1 MSPEQ
6 LVSNKFYYK
15 MSIVKNFTNHINL
28 ESVFENLPDPGLA
41 AFVTAAGRHR
51 RVEAAMNPLARKTVA
66 MLRASTSDDGATLS
80 PNIGLFALICFGVG
94 GTVGAGI
101 FILTGTVAAQHSGPA
116 VALSFLIASL
126 VCLLAG
132 LCYAELA
139 AMMPVA
145 GSAYSYT
152 HASMGEAA
160 AWAVAWC
167 LVLEYLFAGALVAIG
182 WSAYLQSALHDVGV
196 RIPALL
202 AQAPFTIS
210 GNRHLVATGSIIDLP
225 ATLVTLACTAMLL
238 RGTDFSARINT
249 LIVVIKIAAM
259 LLVVVTG
266 FAFVDPA
273 NWSPFIP
280 ANEGVFGRF
289 GWSGVMQG
297 AGVLFFAYVGFDAV
311 STLAQDVRDPQRTV
325 PRALLASVGLTT
337 LLYAL
342 VGLVITGLVS
352 YRLLNVADPI
362 YVALN
367 SAGPGLAWTKII
379 VGFVAIAGLVS
390 VLLVTLLG
398 QVRIF
403 YAMGRDRLLPPA
415 FTRMRAGTNIPFT
428 GTLVTGLVASVA
440 AGILPLSLLGELI
453 SMGTLFAFVMV
464 SASVL
469 VLRRREPEAARP
481 FRVPLY
487 PWTPLLSIAA
497 CLYLMWTLPQ
507 DTWLRLVIWLAIGG
521 AVYWLYGLRRKRY
534 A

>member
-1 MSPEQ
+1 MRP
-6 LVSNKFYYK
+6 F
-15 MSIVKNFTNHINL
+15 
-28 ESVFENLPDPGLA
+28 
-41 AFVTAAGRHR
+41 
-51 RVEAAMNPLARKTVA
+51 ARKTIA
-66 MLRASTSDDGATLS
+66 ALQASARENGDALA
-80 PNIGLFALICFGVG
+80 PKIGLFALVCFGVG

-101 FILTGTVAAQHSGPA
+101 FVLTGTVAAQHSGPA
-116 VALSFLIASL
+116 VALSFVIASL

-182 WSAYLQSALHDVGV
+182 WSAYLQSALHDIGV
-196 RIPALL
+196 VFPALF
-202 AQAPFTIS
+202 AQAPFSIAD
-210 GNRHLVATGSIIDLP
+210 NRHIVATGSLVDLP
-225 ATLVTLACTAMLL
+225 AALVTLACTAMLL
-238 RGTDFSARINT
+238 RGTDFSAKVNN
-249 LIVVIKIAAM
+249 LIVVVKIFAM
-259 LLVVVTG
+259 LLVVATG

-311 STLAQDVRDPQRTV
+311 STLAQDVRNPQRTV
-325 PRALLASVGLTT
+325 PQALLASVGVTT

-342 VGLVITGLVS
+342 VGIVITGLVS

-362 YVALN
+362 YVALS
-367 SAGPGLAWTKII
+367 SAGPGLAWTKVI
-379 VGFVAIAGLVS
+379 VGFVAIVGLVS

-403 YAMGRDRLLPPA
+403 YAMGRDGLLPPA
-415 FTRMRAGTNIPFT
+415 FTRARPGKSVPYV

-440 AGILPLSLLGELI
+440 AGVLPLNLLGELI

-469 VLRRREPEAARP
+469 VLRRREPAAERP

-487 PWTPLLSIAA
+487 PWTPILSIVA

-507 DTWLRLVIWLAIGG
+507 DTWLRLIVWLAIGG
-521 AVYWLYGLRRKRY
+521 GVYWLYGLHRRKTAGPNPRSQS
-534 A
+534 

>member
-1 MSPEQ
+1 MTP
-6 LVSNKFYYK
+6 F
-15 MSIVKNFTNHINL
+15 
-28 ESVFENLPDPGLA
+28 
-41 AFVTAAGRHR
+41 
-51 RVEAAMNPLARKTVA
+51 ARKTIA
-66 MLRASTSDDGATLS
+66 ALQASTRENGDALG
-80 PNIGLFALICFGVG
+80 PKIGLFALVCFGVG

-116 VALSFLIASL
+116 VALSFLIASV

-182 WSAYLQSALHDVGV
+182 WSAYLQAALRDIG
-196 RIPALL
+196 IIFPAILS
-202 AQAPFTIS
+202 QAPFSIS
-210 GNRHLVATGSIIDLP
+210 ADRHLVATGSIIDLP
-225 ATLVTLACTAMLL
+225 AALVTLACMAMLL
-238 RGTDFSARINT
+238 RGTDFSARINN
-249 LIVVIKIAAM
+249 LIVVVKIAAM
-259 LLVVVTG
+259 LLVVATG

-280 ANEGVFGRF
+280 ANEGLFGRF

-311 STLAQDVRDPQRTV
+311 STLAQDVRNPQRTV
-325 PRALLASVGLTT
+325 PQALLASVGVTT

-367 SAGPGLAWTKII
+367 SAGPGLAWTKVI

-403 YAMGRDRLLPPA
+403 YAMGRDGLLPPA
-415 FTRMRAGTNIPFT
+415 FTRARPGSSVPYA
-428 GTLVTGLVASVA
+428 GTLVTGLVAALA
-440 AGILPLSLLGELI
+440 AGVLPLNLLGELI

-469 VLRRREPEAARP
+469 VLRRREPDVARP
-481 FRVPLY
+481 FRVPFY
-487 PWTPLLSIAA
+487 PWIPILSIIA
-497 CLYLMWTLPQ
+497 CIYLMWTLPQ
-507 DTWLRLVIWLAIGG
+507 DTWIRLIVWLAIGG
-521 AVYWLYGLRRKRY
+521 SIYWLYGLRRRKMG
-534 A
+534 

>member
-1 MSPEQ
+1 
-6 LVSNKFYYK
+6 
-15 MSIVKNFTNHINL
+15 
-28 ESVFENLPDPGLA
+28 
-41 AFVTAAGRHR
+41 
-51 RVEAAMNPLARKTVA
+51 MNPLARKTVA
-66 MLRASTSDDGATLS
+66 MLQASTDERGTKLS

-94 GTVGAGI
+94 STVGAGI

-116 VALSFLIASL
+116 VALSFLIASA

-152 HASMGEAA
+152 YASMGEAA
-160 AWAVAWC
+160 AWSVGWC

-182 WSAYLQSALHDVGV
+182 WSAYTQSVLHDIGLG
-196 RIPALL
+196 IPAMF

-210 GNRHLVATGSIIDLP
+210 ADRHLVATGSIVDLP
-225 ATLVTLACTAMLL
+225 AALLTIACTAMLL
-238 RGTDFSARINT
+238 RGTEFSSRINT
-249 LIVVIKIAAM
+249 LIVVAKIGAM
-259 LLVVVTG
+259 LLVVATG
-266 FAFVDPA
+266 FAFVDQA
-273 NWSPFIP
+273 NWKPFIP
-280 ANEGVFGRF
+280 ANEGVFGHF

-325 PRALLASVGLTT
+325 PRALLASVGITT

-352 YRLLNVADPI
+352 YQLLNVPDPV

-367 SAGPGLAWTKII
+367 AAGPGLAWTKII

-390 VLLVTLLG
+390 VLLVSLLG

-403 YAMGRDRLLPPA
+403 YAMGRDGLLPAA
-415 FTRMRAGTNIPFT
+415 FTRVRADTHIPVA
-428 GTLVTGLVASVA
+428 GTLVTGAIASVA
-440 AGILPLSLLGELI
+440 AGVLPLSLLGELI

-464 SASVL
+464 AASVI
-469 VLRRREPEAARP
+469 VLRRREPGVARP
-481 FRVPLY
+481 FRVPFY
-487 PWTPLLSIAA
+487 PWTPLLSVAA

-507 DTWLRLVIWLAIGG
+507 DTWVRLILWLAIGG
-521 AVYWLYGLRRKRY
+521 VVYALYGLRRRRGTVM
-534 A
+534 

>member
-1 MSPEQ
+1 
-6 LVSNKFYYK
+6 
-15 MSIVKNFTNHINL
+15 
-28 ESVFENLPDPGLA
+28 
-41 AFVTAAGRHR
+41 
-51 RVEAAMNPLARKTVA
+51 MNPLTRKTVA
-66 MLRASTSDDGATLS
+66 MLQASTGDDGAMLAPS
-80 PNIGLFALICFGVG
+80 IGLFALICLGVG
-94 GTVGAGI
+94 ATVGAGI

-167 LVLEYLFAGALVAIG
+167 LVLEYLFSGALVAIG
-182 WSAYLQSALHDVGV
+182 WSAYLQSALRDIGAGF
-196 RIPALL
+196 PALF
-202 AQAPFTIS
+202 AQAPFAIS
-210 GNRHLVATGSIIDLP
+210 GDRHLVTTGSIIDLP

-249 LIVVIKIAAM
+249 LIVVVKITAM
-259 LLVVVTG
+259 LLVVATG
-266 FAFVDPA
+266 FAFIHPA

-280 ANEGVFGRF
+280 PNEGTFGHF

-325 PRALLASVGLTT
+325 PRALLASVGVTT

-352 YRLLNVADPI
+352 YRLLNVGDPI

-367 SAGPGLAWTKII
+367 SAGSGLAWTKVI
-379 VGFVAIAGLVS
+379 VSFVAIAGLVS

-403 YAMGRDRLLPPA
+403 YAMGRDGLLPPA
-415 FTRMRAGTNIPFT
+415 FTRMRAGTHTPSV

-440 AGILPLSLLGELI
+440 AGVLPLSLLGELV

-464 SASVL
+464 GISVL
-469 VLRRREPEAARP
+469 VLRRREPDASRP

-487 PWTPLLSIAA
+487 PWTPLLSIVA
-497 CLYLMWTLPQ
+497 CLYLMWTLPL
-507 DTWLRLVIWLAIGG
+507 DTWIRLVVWLAIGG
-521 AVYWLYGLRRKRY
+521 AVYWFYGLRRQRIGSSGLSSR
-534 A
+534 AGET